1 LVGSLA
7 LDPGDPQTLYAG
19 TWGLGGGGADVFK
32 SSNGG
37 RSWTSLRLP
46 QRRYVIALALDP
58 HDSQTVY
65 AGTVESAGRAFKSSD
80 GGRTWKALVVPSL

>member
-1 LVGSLA
+1 VGSLA
-7 LDPGDPQTLYAG
+7 LDARDPQTLYAG

-58 HDSQTVY
+58 HDSQTIY
-65 AGTVESAGRAFKSSD
+65 AGTVESAGRAFKSTD
-80 GGRTWKALVVPSL
+80 GGRTWLTLSVAGL